1 MLHYCYMVESHVAGM
16 FELILANINM
26 QIITSVYYNTVKIP
40 SQRIK

>member
-1 MLHYCYMVESHVAGM
+1 MVESHVAGM